1 MLRRLFLPLCIL
13 IATREVAHGHQIGL
27 AEQMLQPVTVP
38 NCLLPLLAVGL
49 LWRQQPQQHLTRVRA
64 FVIGTGL
71 TTGLLAEVLF
81 APVNSQSVVALA
93 LAAIA
98 GGLVTVAYPT
108 PSHSNLPLTFGLG
121 VAIGLNL
128 TSETTDW
135 SDLIQTLMGAL
146 IGILIVL
153 HFLASFEMPSNS
165 WQLTASRVVGSWIF
179 AISSMILALDIKRL
193 L

>member
-1 MLRRLFLPLCIL
+1 M
-13 IATREVAHGHQIGL
+13 
-27 AEQMLQPVTVP
+27 
-38 NCLLPLLAVGL
+38 
-49 LWRQQPQQHLTRVRA
+49 
-64 FVIGTGL
+64 GL

-81 APVNSQSVVALA
+81 APVYSQSVVALA
-93 LAAIA
+93 LAVIA

-108 PSHSNLPLTFGLG
+108 PSHSNLPLTFALG

-153 HFLASFEMPSNS
+153 HFLTSFEMPSNS
-165 WQLTASRVVGSWIF
+165 WQLTASRIVGSWIF
-179 AISSMILALDIKRL
+179 AVASMILALDIKQL

>member
-128 TSETTDW
+128 TSETTNW

-179 AISSMILALDIKRL
+179 AISSMILALDIKQL